1 MRKVRL
7 NMKEYEK
14 YETIKKLVDTNGN
27 KKRAA
32 IRLGCTLRT
41 INRLI
46 LLYKN
51 EGKQGFVHKNR
62 GRPPITKIDDDI
74 KNEVINYYINS
85 YSDANITHFTEI
97 LAKDKDIYLSIETIR
112 KWLYELNTLSPKAH
126 RNTRKK
132 LKRKIKDKLNKTKS
146 IKESNILKVKIE
158 ELDRKDNHPR
168 RPRSKYFGEM
178 VQMDASEYEWIKD
191 NIWHLHLAIDDA
203 SGKVLGAYFDYQET
217 LNGYYNVFHQ
227 ILVNYGVP
235 AMFYTDKRT
244 VFEYRRK
251 KRAFD
256 DIDTYTQF
264 AYACHKLGTE
274 IKTTSVPQAKG
285 RIERLNETFESRL
298 PIELRRANVR
308 SIEEANIFLISYIKE
323 YNKQFSLQLNNTLSV
338 FEAQPSLYDINNTLS
353 VLSVRTIDHG
363 HTVKFKNNVYLPIN
377 RQRSIILLQEGMKV
391 IIIETFDGRL
401 LMNVFDNLYQVKK
414 LSRHELISKNFD
426 TDIIENPIENTYVIP
441 RISPWRY
448 DDFLGFLAKQKH
460 RPEYN
465 QNLC

>member
-1 MRKVRL
+1 
-7 NMKEYEK
+7 MKEYNK
-14 YETIKKLVDTNGN
+14 YEVIKKLIESSGN

-32 IRLGCTLRT
+32 IKLGCTIRT

-46 LLYKN
+46 ILYKS
-51 EGKQGFVHKNR
+51 EGKQGFIHKNR
-62 GRPPITKIDDDI
+62 GRPPITKINEDI
-74 KNEVINYYINS
+74 KNEVVNYYFNE
-85 YSDANITHFTEI
+85 YSDANLTHFIEI
-97 LAKDKDIYLSIETIR
+97 LLKDKNISISIETLR
-112 KWLYELNTLSPKAH
+112 KWLFECNVLSPKAH
-126 RNTRKK
+126 RDTKKK
-132 LKRKIKDKLNKTKS
+132 LKKKIKEELKKTKS

-158 ELDRKDNHPR
+158 ELDRKDSHPR

-178 VQMDASEYEWIKD
+178 VQMDASEHEWIKD
-191 NIWHLHLAIDDA
+191 NIWHLHLAVDDA

-217 LNGYYNVFHQ
+217 LNGYYNIFYQ
-227 ILVNYGVP
+227 ILVNYGIP

-256 DIDTYTQF
+256 DEDTFTQF

-308 SIEEANIFLISYIKE
+308 SIEEANNFLISYIKQ
-323 YNKQFSLQLNNTLSV
+323 YNKQFSLQLNNTLSI
-338 FEAQPSLYDINNTLS
+338 FEPQPSLYDINNTLS

-363 HTVKFKNNVYLPIN
+363 HSIKFKNNLYMPVN
-377 RQRSIILLQEGMKV
+377 KNGSIILLQEGMKAIV
-391 IIIETFDGRL
+391 IETFDGRL
-401 LMNVFDNLYQVKK
+401 LMNVFDTLYQVKK
-414 LSRHELISKNFD
+414 LSKHELVSKNFD
-426 TDIIENPIENTYVIP
+426 TDIIKNPIENTYFIP
-441 RISPWRY
+441 RVSPWRY

-460 RPEYN
+460 RPEYK